1 MDIKIANK
9 TLSTLLIFF
18 YLLAAILIFQIIF
31 SKNIYSH
38 SGNTNQGGCH
48 MNYATAEYHCHN
60 RKQTN
65 PYQTYY
71 CVNHNLQQYGPYKS
85 YASCQ
90 GAINGSG
97 IIGAYCSVCY

>member
-1 MDIKIANK
+1 MKYF
-9 TLSTLLIFF
+9 L
-18 YLLAAILIFQIIF
+18 IIF
-31 SKNIYSH
+31 LLLPSFTLGH

-60 RKQTN
+60 RKQIN

-85 YASCQ
+85 YSSCQ
-90 GAINGSG
+90 GAINGAG

>member
-1 MDIKIANK
+1 MGTVVKFLMYK
-9 TLSTLLIFF
+9 L
-18 YLLAAILIFQIIF
+18 ILIFVLSFLYSI
-31 SKNIYSH
+31 NANSH
-38 SGNTNQGGCH
+38 SGNTNAGGCH

-60 RKQTN
+60 RKQIN

-85 YASCQ
+85 YSSCQ
-90 GAINGSG
+90 SAINGAG